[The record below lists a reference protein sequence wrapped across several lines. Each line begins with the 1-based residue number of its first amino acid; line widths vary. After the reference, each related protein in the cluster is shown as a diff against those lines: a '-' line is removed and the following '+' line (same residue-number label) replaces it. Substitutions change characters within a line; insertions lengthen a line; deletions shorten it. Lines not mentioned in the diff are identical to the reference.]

1 MFGGEL
7 ENVLAKRMANRAKC
21 YNVNIRGVK
30 PANANAKAC
39 VARMKA
45 DYAGGRRTRRGGAAC
60 NGVVSKTEAMK
71 RKNCQWESTKNGMA
85 RLVPKM
91 TMSNNSNG
99 YSGGRRTRRSTRR
112 SWF

>member
-30 PANANAKAC
+30 PTNANAKAC

-45 DYAGGRRTRRGGAAC
+45 DYAGGRRTRRG
-60 NGVVSKTEAMK
+60 S
-71 RKNCQWESTKNGMA
+71 RKS
-85 RLVPKM
+85 
-91 TMSNNSNG
+91 
-99 YSGGRRTRRSTRR
+99 RRSTRRSTRR